1 VSSGS
6 EIALA
11 EPSALLDPTAPLT
24 PSGNLRRRVAVDRF
38 VRVTATAAAL
48 LAVAVLV
55 IVVYGVASRGASSLS
70 ADFVVKDPSGLAS
83 GGIANALLGTIE
95 IVAFGAVIAL
105 PLGILTGLYLTEFA
119 GRESRTAR
127 ALRLALDI
135 MQGLPTIVVGLFV
148 YGLIVIQQ
156 PTFGI
161 RLSFLG
167 IRLSFLGIRLSF
179 LPHRQSGFA
188 GSIALAIVMLP
199 LMARA
204 SQEVLLLVPGS
215 LREAADA
222 LGVNRWRTVLTVI
235 VPAALGGIATGALL
249 ATARA
254 AGETAPLLICDSI
267 YNPDTTTLNIF
278 HGVPSVSM
286 FIYTSYDLPLTQ
298 SVVRAWG
305 AAFVLMVAILLANI
319 AARVLLA
326 RSRAKMGR

>member
-1 VSSGS
+1 MSSGS

-24 PSGNLRRRVAVDRF
+24 PSGNLRRRAAVDRF

-148 YGLIVIQQ
+148 YGLIVI
-156 PTFGI
+156 PE
-161 RLSFLG
+161 
-167 IRLSFLGIRLSF
+167 
-179 LPHRQSGFA
+179 HRQSGFA